1 MKMAVLA
8 VVLLGSCRC
17 DRQTVV
23 VVQASD
29 GVEAGPAALVL
40 PVEAKPPL
48 PALGSVES
56 DPSSVARQVEDL
68 KLMGLGHLVDAGGSV
83 DAP

>member
-8 VVLLGSCRC
+8 MVLLGSCRC
-17 DRQTVV
+17 DRQTMV
-23 VVQASD
+23 VVQATD
-29 GVEAGPAALVL
+29 GTEAGPEALVL

-56 DPSSVARQVEDL
+56 DPASVARQVEDL
-68 KLMGLGHLVDAGGSV
+68 KQMGLGHLVDAGGSADV
-83 DAP
+83 P